1 MKLQL
6 SGPGKGIGVVIA
18 QIVHSGTCC
27 VGLGIVLLEELSLTV
42 NKVKDVWTENLVDV
56 SIGHQIACTSSD
68 LPVCLTL
75 PNLALNKPTHQSATV
90 YGATSDRAV
99 DGNNNPDFISGSCTH
114 TQNFQSINWWQ
125 VDLLSTCHV
134 GSVSIT
140 NRDGDYYDRLTNFTV
155 EVHASDPMNNT
166 KSSLQLCF
174 WHKGTVGR
182 GLTADLTCAVN
193 TIGRYVRIVKYNSG
207 DKPLTLCEV
216 EVRGTLLHKTCGES
230 PVVFSRLRTGVRE
243 PDYIIARHENIGKLD
258 CANLCLRMP
267 SCNAFNTRSPYIG
280 VVSCELLAVNLN
292 PVNNASWG
300 IYEIS
305 NQALRT

>member
-1 MKLQL
+1 MASRKA
-6 SGPGKGIGVVIA
+6 SP
-18 QIVHSGTCC
+18 HRTGTREQPPPR
-27 VGLGIVLLEELSLTV
+27 G
-42 NKVKDVWTENLVDV
+42 
-56 SIGHQIACTSSD
+56 
-68 LPVCLTL
+68 LTL
-75 PNLALNKPTHQSATV
+75 PNLALNKPTHQSSTV
-90 YGATSDRAV
+90 YGGTSDRAV
-99 DGNNNPDFISGSCTH
+99 DGNNNPDFFSGSCTH
-114 TQNFQSINWWQ
+114 AHDFQSFNWWQ
-125 VDLLSTCHV
+125 VDLLSTFHV
-134 GSVSIT
+134 ISVSIS

-155 EVHASDPMNNT
+155 EVHAFDPMTSNN
-166 KSSLQLCF
+166 SGLQLCY
-174 WHKGTVGR
+174 WHEGAVGR
-182 GLTADLTCAVN
+182 GLTVDVTCAVN

-216 EVRGTLLHKTCGES
+216 EVRGILLRNTCGES

-243 PDYIIARHENIGKLD
+243 PHYIIAWHENIGKLD

-305 NQALRT
+305 NQVLRT